1 MILVVSLNP
10 ALDVTHHVA
19 RADWAGVNRPHDVS
33 ARPGGKGLN
42 VARTLT
48 LLGADV
54 LVIGL
59 VGGAA
64 GEAVQS
70 GLGAARVR
78 EQFTAIE
85 AQTRRTFAV
94 VDTVRGQTALF
105 NEPGPVVSEAEYDR
119 FRLRYRDLLAGSAA
133 VVLSGSLPGAL
144 PPGTYAELTELATEA
159 GVPVLLDTDGLALR
173 LGAAGRPAIV
183 KPNLEELER
192 SVGRS
197 LRLTAASNPDG
208 RAGPGSPAS
217 TDDPGSLASPDG
229 GGSPDGA
236 GSAGCPDPEAVTT
249 AAREL
254 MAAGAGAVVVSLGPG
269 GLLAVTGEGT
279 WRASPPGP
287 EPGNP
292 TGAGDAAVAGL
303 ARGLAAGQDWPER
316 LRDAVAL
323 GTAAVAAP
331 VAGEFSPA
339 RYRDLL
345 PLVSVTSVTA
355 AS

>member
-19 RADWAGVNRPHDVS
+19 RADWAGVNRPHEVS

-59 VGGAA
+59 VGGPA

-70 GLGAARVR
+70 GLGAAGVR

-85 AQTRRTFAV
+85 AQTRLTFAV

-105 NEPGPVVSEAEYDR
+105 NEPGPAVSDAEYER

-144 PPGTYAELTELATEA
+144 PAGTYAELTELATAA
-159 GVPVLLDTDGLALR
+159 GVPVLLDTDGPALR

-197 LRLTAASNPDG
+197 LRLAAASNPDG
-208 RAGPGSPAS
+208 PDGPGSPA
-217 TDDPGSLASPDG
+217 GRDG
-229 GGSPDGA
+229 ARSPDGA
-236 GSAGCPDPEAVTT
+236 GSPGGPGCPDPAAVTT

-269 GLLAVTGEGT
+269 GLLAVTGAGT
-279 WRASPPGP
+279 WHATPPGP

-303 ARGLAAGQDWPER
+303 ARGLAAGQDWPQL
-316 LRDAVAL
+316 LRHAVAL